1 MDPTNLTS
9 RVALLN
15 QCSRIDEGLHALE
28 VAADGIGSSSGDV
41 DAVGTFRLLSILTER
56 VQAHAADLRAIIGL
70 L

>member
-1 MDPTNLTS
+1 MDPTNLTA

-15 QCSRIDEGLHALE
+15 QCARIDEGLHALE

-41 DAVGTFRLLSILTER
+41 DTVGTFHMLSILTER
-56 VQAHAADLRAIIGL
+56 VQEHATDLRAIIGL